1 MDTDNNYR
9 FQIENIFPTS
19 VVRFDASTMITEE
32 DVGIMKQ
39 EIDSIIEDKTHMQLD
54 ELTPQH
60 QSFPILFN
68 PKFVKNVAVWE
79 KLNYTFYMA
88 CQTYLD
94 NVEHFVNNQKALS
107 FLSFRAWFYK
117 SSKDNI
123 SYQSTPTNPTH
134 NHHPSFLSGVFYLDV
149 PSDAEGGGTILCDTR
164 QLTSTRD
171 VLLDSM
177 RLSWII
183 FPGWMNHRTGPFSGS
198 TPRYVIAADSYVG
211 VTS

>member
-19 VVRFDASTMITEE
+19 VLRFDASSMITEK
-32 DVGIMKQ
+32 DVEIMKQ
-39 EIDSIIEDKTHMQLD
+39 EIDSIIDDKTHMQIN
-54 ELTPQH
+54 ELTPNW
-60 QSFPILFN
+60 QSIPILFN
-68 PKFVKNVAVWE
+68 PKFVKNTALWE

-88 CQTYLD
+88 CNTYLKE
-94 NVEHFVNNQKALS
+94 VENFVNNQDNLS

-117 SSKDNI
+117 TSEDSI
-123 SYQSTPTNPTH
+123 SYQSSTTNPTH
-134 NHHPSFLSGVFYLDV
+134 NHHPSFLSGVFYLEV

-177 RLSWII
+177 NLSWII
-183 FPGWMNHRTGPFSGS
+183 FPGWMNHRTGPFKCN

-211 VTS
+211 VNS